1 MQNTCILLQCNAN
14 VKCFSLTR
22 GYSDHTFIISNKTA
36 KQWIYKQGLT
46 FQTPLENIIGII
58 GCQIQQ
64 MWTVFKQKFK
74 ALTIWRRAAERP
86 VDPGSD
92 SLGVW
97 LKKDLFWDLAKFHY
111 LNFQWM
117 TFGPVTYGVQVYWPL
132 IAHTTEHC
140 KNTQNNTQKITNLY
154 EITFQQTVFKVNW
167 TARNINSL
175 WTSKLSYII
184 AIFLYEIKSN
194 F

>member
-1 MQNTCILLQCNAN
+1 MCRYLYSFSLPIHCLLSVYCIAN

-22 GYSDHTFIISNKTA
+22 GYSDHTFIISNKTL
-36 KQWIYKQGLT
+36 KQWIYKQGPT
-46 FQTPLENIIGII
+46 FQTPLEIIIGII

-64 MWTVFKQKFK
+64 MCTVFKQKFK
-74 ALTIWRRAAERP
+74 ALTSWRRAAERS

-140 KNTQNNTQKITNLY
+140 KNTQNNAQKIINLASDCMNRNNFPT
-154 EITFQQTVFKVNW
+154 ICFQ
-167 TARNINSL
+167 S
-175 WTSKLSYII
+175 
-184 AIFLYEIKSN
+184 
-194 F
+194 